1 MNTDH
6 PDDRLPPAPAGAG
19 ADPDAALA
27 DALVRSRLLQDAPEA
42 VIQRAIDLFATRARP
57 VAAAAPAPASAL
69 RRLVAVLG
77 FDSAAL
83 TPQAAGLRSTASA
96 VRQMLFSADGRDVDL
111 RIAPGTGGWQ
121 VSGQVLGPD
130 AAGFVEVS
138 CGEHFH
144 AVQAWNDLAEFRIDG
159 VPAGRCRIVLRSGD
173 WEMALPELTIPGDA
187 A

>member
-1 MNTDH
+1 MNPDH
-6 PDDRLPPAPAGAG
+6 PADRQLPPGAP

-27 DALVRSRLLQDAPEA
+27 DALQRSRVLQDAPEA
-42 VIQRAIDLFATRARP
+42 VIQRAIDLFAARARP
-57 VAAAAPAPASAL
+57 VAAAAPAPQGVL

-83 TPQAAGLRSTASA
+83 TPQAAGLRSAGGG

-130 AAGFVEVS
+130 AQGRVTLA
-138 CGEHFH
+138 CGEAFR
-144 AVQAWNDLAEFRIDG
+144 AEQAWNDLAEFRIDG
-159 VPAGRCRIVLRSGD
+159 VPAGPCRIVLRSDD
-173 WEMALPELTIPGDA
+173 WEMALPELTLPGDA
-187 A
+187 G